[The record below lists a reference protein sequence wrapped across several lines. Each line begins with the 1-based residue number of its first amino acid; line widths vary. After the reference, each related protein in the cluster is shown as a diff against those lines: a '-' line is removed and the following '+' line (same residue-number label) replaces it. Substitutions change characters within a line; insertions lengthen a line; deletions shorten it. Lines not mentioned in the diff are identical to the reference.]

1 MNSPG
6 ERLRSVRIKAGFS
19 TAKEAALKMG
29 VPVTTYAQHEIAPRH
44 LPARK
49 AALYAAFYKT
59 TPEYLLYGRDDALQS
74 AIDLITSDGKIIQCA
89 VKMPPAPSTITRA
102 QMPTPGDGV
111 AEAGLVALYD
121 LPQDDHPPL
130 DLNGRLCVVSTNYDD
145 TVEQLLIRI
154 VTPGSSPQRF
164 HLTRL
169 SGGMVHMDQQVNWLA
184 PVKALIP
191 R

>member
-29 VPVTTYAQHEIAPRH
+29 VPITTYAQHEIAEHH

-49 AALYAAFYKT
+49 AAQYAAFYKT
-59 TPEYLLYGRDDALQS
+59 TPEYLLYGREDALQS

-89 VKMPPAPSTITRA
+89 VKLPPAPSSITKA

-121 LPQDDHPPL
+121 LPQDGHPPL
-130 DLNGRLCVVSTNYDD
+130 DLNGRLCVVALPDED
-145 TVEQLLIRI
+145 GERLFIRI
-154 VTPGSSPQRF
+154 VSPGSSPQRF

-169 SGGMVHMDQQVNWLA
+169 SGGLVHMDQSVNWLS

>member
-1 MNSPG
+1 
-6 ERLRSVRIKAGFS
+6 
-19 TAKEAALKMG
+19 MG

-44 LPARK
+44 LPARR
-49 AALYAAFYKT
+49 AAQYAAFFKT
-59 TPEYLLYGRDDALQS
+59 SPEYLLYGREEALQS
-74 AIDLITSDGKIIQCA
+74 AIDLISSTGEIFSAA
-89 VKMPPAPSTITRA
+89 VSLPPAPSAITKA
-102 QMPTPGDGV
+102 QMPTSGDGV

-121 LPQDDHPPL
+121 VPQDDHPPL
-130 DLNGRLCVVSTNYDD
+130 DLHGRLCVVSLPSDD
-145 TVEQLLIRI
+145 GERLLIRI

-169 SGGMVHMDQQVNWLA
+169 SGGMVQMDEPVTWLA